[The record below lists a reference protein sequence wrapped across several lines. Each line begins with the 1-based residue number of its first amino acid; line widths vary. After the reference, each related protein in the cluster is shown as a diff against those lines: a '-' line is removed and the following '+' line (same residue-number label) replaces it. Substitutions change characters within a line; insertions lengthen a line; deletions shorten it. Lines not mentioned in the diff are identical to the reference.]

1 VQKYKKV
8 GYNIGGALTRA
19 ITTGNKVMR
28 SIYYELHLQLGLEH
42 TELMQYGN
50 LEFAK
55 NYAVEKVGICIEVV
69 YELPE
74 LWHNVDAKCG
84 HSGTCSILVNM
95 WLYCAGSLG
104 VSTLERSERHKDY
117 ATVGCVLDCV

>member
-1 VQKYKKV
+1 MQKYKKV

-28 SIYYELHLQLGLEH
+28 SIYYELQLQLGLEH

-84 HSGTCSILVNM
+84 HSGTCSILFII
-95 WLYCAGSLG
+95 C
-104 VSTLERSERHKDY
+104 D
-117 ATVGCVLDCV
+117 VLQEASACQLLSGANVIKITQL